1 MTGLKWF
8 AGGKERREQAVAIID
23 EVIETI
29 GDKSDYADLKQ
40 VLHSYRTELAD
51 SRSATPYILS
61 RMSLEIS
68 EVVRKDQLTLSP
80 FIEERMAEVR
90 KLLAIPIDVIRE
102 DFLVLRLSCPLRK
115 GRSGKKVLFQPVE
128 EQRKTLKS

>member
-1 MTGLKWF
+1 MRIYFLDSASTT
-8 AGGKERREQAVAIID
+8 RPYD

-29 GDKSDYADLKQ
+29 GDKPDSAGLKQ

-80 FIEERMAEVR
+80 FIEERMAELR
-90 KLLAIPIDVIRE
+90 KLLAIRY
-102 DFLVLRLSCPLRK
+102 
-115 GRSGKKVLFQPVE
+115 GY
-128 EQRKTLKS
+128 

>member
-8 AGGKERREQAVAIID
+8 AGGKERRKQAVAIID

-29 GDKSDYADLKQ
+29 GDKPDYADLKQ

-61 RMSLEIS
+61 RMS
-68 EVVRKDQLTLSP
+68 TLSP
-80 FIEERMAEVR
+80 FIEERMAELR
-90 KLLAIPIDVIRE
+90 KLLAIRY
-102 DFLVLRLSCPLRK
+102 
-115 GRSGKKVLFQPVE
+115 GY
-128 EQRKTLKS
+128 

>member
-1 MTGLKWF
+1 MKGLKWF
-8 AGGKERREQAVAIID
+8 AGGKERQEQAVAIID

-29 GDKSDYADLKQ
+29 GDKPDYADLKQ

-51 SRSATPYILS
+51 SRSATPYVLS

-80 FIEERMAEVR
+80 CIEERMAELR
-90 KLLAIPIDVIRE
+90 KLLAIRY
-102 DFLVLRLSCPLRK
+102 
-115 GRSGKKVLFQPVE
+115 GY
-128 EQRKTLKS
+128 

>member
-29 GDKSDYADLKQ
+29 GDKPDYADLKQ

-80 FIEERMAEVR
+80 FIEGANGRFA
-90 KLLAIPIDVIRE
+90 KIASDSLWLLMS
-102 DFLVLRLSCPLRK
+102 L
-115 GRSGKKVLFQPVE
+115 GRISWF
-128 EQRKTLKS
+128 

>member
-23 EVIETI
+23 EVLETI
-29 GDKSDYADLKQ
+29 GDKPDYADLKQ
-40 VLHSYRTELAD
+40 VLYSYRTELAD

-68 EVVRKDQLTLSP
+68 EVVRSDCDERRLRCLILTDFVQERY
-80 FIEERMAEVR
+80 FIYDSW
-90 KLLAIPIDVIRE
+90 LLP
-102 DFLVLRLSCPLRK
+102 LV
-115 GRSGKKVLFQPVE
+115 
-128 EQRKTLKS
+128 

>member
-1 MTGLKWF
+1 MKGLKWF
-8 AGGKERREQAVAIID
+8 AGGKERQEQAVAIID

-29 GDKSDYADLKQ
+29 GDKPDYADLKQ

-68 EVVRKDQLTLSP
+68 KVVRKDQLTLSP
-80 FIEERMAEVR
+80 CIEERMAELR
-90 KLLAIPIDVIRE
+90 KLLAIRDVIRE
-102 DFLVLRLSCPLRK
+102 DFLVLRLSCPLRN
-115 GRSGKKVLFQPVE
+115 GRWSKKVLFQSVE
-128 EQRKTLKS
+128 EQRKNLKS

>member
-8 AGGKERREQAVAIID
+8 AAGKERREQAVAIID

-29 GDKSDYADLKQ
+29 GDKPDYADLKQ

-80 FIEERMAEVR
+80 
-90 KLLAIPIDVIRE
+90 
-102 DFLVLRLSCPLRK
+102 
-115 GRSGKKVLFQPVE
+115 
-128 EQRKTLKS
+128 

>member
-51 SRSATPYILS
+51 SRSATPHILS
-61 RMSLEIS
+61 RNVTGNIRSGQKRPANLVSLYRGANGRVAKIASDSLWLLMSLGRIS
-68 EVVRKDQLTLSP
+68 W
-80 FIEERMAEVR
+80 F
-90 KLLAIPIDVIRE
+90 
-102 DFLVLRLSCPLRK
+102 
-115 GRSGKKVLFQPVE
+115 
-128 EQRKTLKS
+128 

>member
-23 EVIETI
+23 EVIE
-29 GDKSDYADLKQ
+29 KPDYAGLKQ

-80 FIEERMAEVR
+80 CIEERMAELR
-90 KLLAIPIDVIRE
+90 KLLAIRY
-102 DFLVLRLSCPLRK
+102 
-115 GRSGKKVLFQPVE
+115 GY
-128 EQRKTLKS
+128 

>member
-29 GDKSDYADLKQ
+29 GDKPDYADLKQ

-51 SRSATPYILS
+51 FRSATPYILS

-80 FIEERMAEVR
+80 FIEERMADLR
-90 KLLAIPIDVIRE
+90 KLLAIRY
-102 DFLVLRLSCPLRK
+102 
-115 GRSGKKVLFQPVE
+115 GY
-128 EQRKTLKS
+128 

>member
-8 AGGKERREQAVAIID
+8 AGGKERREQAIAIID

-29 GDKSDYADLKQ
+29 GDKQDYADLKQ
-40 VLHSYRTELAD
+40 VLHSYRTELA
-51 SRSATPYILS
+51 RSATPYILS

-80 FIEERMAEVR
+80 FIEERMAELR
-90 KLLAIPIDVIRE
+90 KLLAIRY
-102 DFLVLRLSCPLRK
+102 
-115 GRSGKKVLFQPVE
+115 GY
-128 EQRKTLKS
+128 

>member
-1 MTGLKWF
+1 MKGLKWF
-8 AGGKERREQAVAIID
+8 AGGKERQEQAVAIID

-29 GDKSDYADLKQ
+29 GDKPDYADLKQ

-68 EVVRKDQLTLSP
+68 KVVRKEP
-80 FIEERMAEVR
+80 FCSI
-90 KLLAIPIDVIRE
+90 
-102 DFLVLRLSCPLRK
+102 FLFSMDN
-115 GRSGKKVLFQPVE
+115 S
-128 EQRKTLKS
+128 TLKPRNPP

>member
-1 MTGLKWF
+1 MKGLKWF

-29 GDKSDYADLKQ
+29 GDKPDYADLKQ
-40 VLHSYRTELAD
+40 VLQTELAD

-80 FIEERMAEVR
+80 FIEERMAELR
-90 KLLAIPIDVIRE
+90 KLLAIRY
-102 DFLVLRLSCPLRK
+102 
-115 GRSGKKVLFQPVE
+115 GY
-128 EQRKTLKS
+128 

>member
-29 GDKSDYADLKQ
+29 GDKPDDYADLKQ
-40 VLHSYRTELAD
+40 VLHSYRTELSD

-68 EVVRKDQLTLSP
+68 EVVRQDQLTLSP
-80 FIEERMAEVR
+80 FIEERMAELR
-90 KLLAIPIDVIRE
+90 KLLAIRY
-102 DFLVLRLSCPLRK
+102 
-115 GRSGKKVLFQPVE
+115 GY
-128 EQRKTLKS
+128 

>member
-29 GDKSDYADLKQ
+29 GDKPDYANLKQ

-80 FIEERMAEVR
+80 FIEERMAELR
-90 KLLAIPIDVIRE
+90 KLLAYSLMAIDVIRE
-102 DFLVLRLSCPLRK
+102 VFLGFKGELSIEKRK
-115 GRSGKKVLFQPVE
+115 MGQKGSFP
-128 EQRKTLKS
+128 TC

>member
-29 GDKSDYADLKQ
+29 GDKPDYAGLKQ

-51 SRSATPYILS
+51 SRSATPYIVLTPKSQTFNLS
-61 RMSLEIS
+61 KGFSS
-68 EVVRKDQLTLSP
+68 
-80 FIEERMAEVR
+80 
-90 KLLAIPIDVIRE
+90 
-102 DFLVLRLSCPLRK
+102 VLHRTESFSTICQAYQ
-115 GRSGKKVLFQPVE
+115 GI
-128 EQRKTLKS
+128 

>member
-1 MTGLKWF
+1 MKGLKWF

-29 GDKSDYADLKQ
+29 GDKPDYADLKQ

-80 FIEERMAEVR
+80 FIEERMAE
-90 KLLAIPIDVIRE
+90 L
-102 DFLVLRLSCPLRK
+102 
-115 GRSGKKVLFQPVE
+115 
-128 EQRKTLKS
+128 

>member
-1 MTGLKWF
+1 MKGLKWF

-29 GDKSDYADLKQ
+29 GDKPDYADLKQ

-61 RMSLEIS
+61 KDVTGNIRSGQKRPANLVSLYRGENGRVAKIASDSLWLLMSLGRIS
-68 EVVRKDQLTLSP
+68 W
-80 FIEERMAEVR
+80 F
-90 KLLAIPIDVIRE
+90 
-102 DFLVLRLSCPLRK
+102 
-115 GRSGKKVLFQPVE
+115 
-128 EQRKTLKS
+128 

>member
-8 AGGKERREQAVAIID
+8 AGGKERREQAAIID

-29 GDKSDYADLKQ
+29 GDKPDYADLKQ
-40 VLHSYRTELAD
+40 VLYSYRTELAD

-80 FIEERMAEVR
+80 FIEERMAELR
-90 KLLAIPIDVIRE
+90 KLLAIRY
-102 DFLVLRLSCPLRK
+102 
-115 GRSGKKVLFQPVE
+115 GY
-128 EQRKTLKS
+128 

>member
-29 GDKSDYADLKQ
+29 GDKP
-40 VLHSYRTELAD
+40 D

-80 FIEERMAEVR
+80 FIEERMADLR
-90 KLLAIPIDVIRE
+90 KLLAIRY
-102 DFLVLRLSCPLRK
+102 
-115 GRSGKKVLFQPVE
+115 GY
-128 EQRKTLKS
+128 

>member
-1 MTGLKWF
+1 VIEKLVKRNKEVFLMTGLKWF

-23 EVIETI
+23 EVIET
-29 GDKSDYADLKQ
+29 KPDYADLKQ

-80 FIEERMAEVR
+80 FIEERMADLR
-90 KLLAIPIDVIRE
+90 KLLAIRY
-102 DFLVLRLSCPLRK
+102 
-115 GRSGKKVLFQPVE
+115 GY
-128 EQRKTLKS
+128 

>member
-1 MTGLKWF
+1 MKGLKWF
-8 AGGKERREQAVAIID
+8 AGGKERQEQAVAIID

-29 GDKSDYADLKQ
+29 GDKPDYADLKQ

-68 EVVRKDQLTLSP
+68 KVVRKDQLTLSP
-80 FIEERMAEVR
+80 VSYTHLI
-90 KLLAIPIDVIRE
+90 KILGG
-102 DFLVLRLSCPLRK
+102 SCH
-115 GRSGKKVLFQPVE
+115 GNSNN
-128 EQRKTLKS
+128 

>member
-29 GDKSDYADLKQ
+29 GDKPDYADLKQ

-68 EVVRKDQLTLSP
+68 EVVRKDQLVSLYRGANSRVAK
-80 FIEERMAEVR
+80 IASDSLW
-90 KLLAIPIDVIRE
+90 LLMS
-102 DFLVLRLSCPLRK
+102 L
-115 GRSGKKVLFQPVE
+115 GRISWF
-128 EQRKTLKS
+128 

>member
-29 GDKSDYADLKQ
+29 GDKPDSAGLKQ
-40 VLHSYRTELAD
+40 VLHSY
-51 SRSATPYILS
+51 SRSATPYVLS
-61 RMSLEIS
+61 RMSPEIS

-80 FIEERMAEVR
+80 FIEERMAELR
-90 KLLAIPIDVIRE
+90 KLLAIRY
-102 DFLVLRLSCPLRK
+102 
-115 GRSGKKVLFQPVE
+115 GY
-128 EQRKTLKS
+128 

>member
-1 MTGLKWF
+1 MKGLKWF

-61 RMSLEIS
+61 RMSLENI
-68 EVVRKDQLTLSP
+68 
-80 FIEERMAEVR
+80 
-90 KLLAIPIDVIRE
+90 
-102 DFLVLRLSCPLRK
+102 
-115 GRSGKKVLFQPVE
+115 RSGQKRPANLVSLYREANGRVAKIASDSLW
-128 EQRKTLKS
+128 LLMS

>member
-1 MTGLKWF
+1 MKGLKWF
-8 AGGKERREQAVAIID
+8 AGGKERQEQAVAIID

-29 GDKSDYADLKQ
+29 GDKPDYADLKQ

-68 EVVRKDQLTLSP
+68 KVVRKDQLRVAKIASDSLW
-80 FIEERMAEVR
+80 
-90 KLLAIPIDVIRE
+90 LLMS
-102 DFLVLRLSCPLRK
+102 L
-115 GRSGKKVLFQPVE
+115 GRISWF
-128 EQRKTLKS
+128 

>member
-1 MTGLKWF
+1 MKGLKWF
-8 AGGKERREQAVAIID
+8 AGGKERQEQAVAIID

-29 GDKSDYADLKQ
+29 GDKPDYADLKQ

-68 EVVRKDQLTLSP
+68 KVDQKRPANLVSLYRGANGRVAKIASDSLW
-80 FIEERMAEVR
+80 
-90 KLLAIPIDVIRE
+90 LLMS
-102 DFLVLRLSCPLRK
+102 L
-115 GRSGKKVLFQPVE
+115 GRISWF
-128 EQRKTLKS
+128 